1 VNISTLRPS
10 GFAFSTL
17 QPSASACQHAPAFG
31 FRFQHASAFK
41 ASLVSI
47 SAFLFALREAD
58 KPSGGAGRRADK
70 ARSAVLRA
78 LEEGVLKCAVSRR
91 HAFWK
96 PL

>member
-1 VNISTLRPS
+1 LTTGEYQHATPFGLR
-10 GFAFSTL
+10 F
-17 QPSASACQHAPAFG
+17 QHAPAFG

-41 ASLVSI
+41 ASLLSI